1 VLLAVS
7 VFVLSPVGMLCGLAT
22 ILQVR
27 RHRSVW
33 LLAAAVATLPLN
45 TCICLVICGII
56 PFELNI

>member
-1 VLLAVS
+1 
-7 VFVLSPVGMLCGLAT
+7 MLCGLAT